1 MRININTISKSKWE
15 EMTGSKAATTAG
27 EFRNQIMTAPRVFIN
42 HLGRYFQKSADDNE
56 AAEVQKFLLNPKAL
70 EDAAK
75 FMGEVQTRGF
85 TDRALG
91 LMGKVM
97 KNSASSWLFG
107 ALTGGAIGVQERER
121 PETQM
126 DPALLQGYGQ

>member
-1 MRININTISKSKWE
+1 
-15 EMTGSKAATTAG
+15 MTGTKAATTAG

-42 HLGRYFQKSADDNE
+42 HLGRYFQKTADDNE
-56 AAEVQKFLLNPKAL
+56 AAEVQKFLLDPKAL
-70 EDAAK
+70 EEAAK
-75 FMGEVQTRGF
+75 FMGEIQTRGF

-97 KNSASSWLFG
+97 KNSSSAWLFG
-107 ALTGGAIGVQERER
+107 ALTGGAVGMQERQREE
-121 PETQM
+121 PQY